1 MKGAD
6 NSTPAKRLSTVIA
19 ALAKPSAN
27 LGGTGEDRRLIEGQ
41 QAAVPHYHPAIDHRM
56 DDIAAT
62 GGMAR

>member
-27 LGGTGEDRRLIEGQ
+27 LGGTDEDRRFIEGQ
-41 QAAVPHYHPAIDHRM
+41 QAAVPLGFV
-56 DDIAAT
+56 T
-62 GGMAR
+62 